1 MDNNALLVPLF
12 HISFVFSILFY
23 IGIKREALTPK
34 VYPWIAGLGAFVIL
48 YHAYKI
54 SIKKNAWVN
63 YFHLFIVGPLLLYV
77 GIMRDKTERKWF
89 EFILMLAFAS
99 LGYHGYYLL
108 LTLTESSGKK

>member
-1 MDNNALLVPLF
+1 MDNPWLVPLF
-12 HISFVFSILFY
+12 HIILVFPILFY
-23 IGIKREALTPK
+23 IGAKRDQLSSKAF
-34 VYPWIAGLGAFVIL
+34 PWIAGLGAFVVL

-63 YFHLFIVGPLLLYV
+63 YFHLLVVGPLLFYV
-77 GIMRDKTERKWF
+77 GFKGDKTERKWF

-108 LTLTESSGKK
+108 LTSMEAAGKK